1 MIVATTKILRMMCL
15 FILFSSIAMVN
26 AQTVLNTKLVG
37 RWGEGISKC
46 VETNATTA
54 YYGNGAYIDVVDVS
68 NPGSPQKI
76 GEMITPGFVTGL
88 DLAGNYLYVA
98 DDKGGLLIVNV
109 ANPSQIYI
117 MGTLALTTRAN
128 VVKVSGNRAYIGADR
143 AFVVADISNPTNPTI
158 IASVTDNDLTADDIL
173 LHNQYVLV
181 ACSGYGVIMYDVS
194 NPAQPVR
201 AASFDQDS
209 HSHGLAIRGNRMYV
223 CEDGYGVR
231 ILDITNILQPV
242 EVGAYKVHKTVE
254 KIQLVG
260 NNAYVCDGINGFYVL
275 DIANIDAPVLYSR
288 IRLDAHAYDVSVVDT
303 IAVIANGLGG
313 LEMVSVANPSQMRQL
328 SRMYTAGESRRVD
341 IRGGKAY
348 IAGKGDGVAIIDL
361 AEAGS
366 PVRIGTVPVQGQAF
380 DVEVAGRHAYIADIE
395 KGLRIADI
403 SDPANPVIV
412 SDLDSC
418 DLAYEITLHG
428 RYAYM
433 ACATKGLRIVDI
445 SDPAKPFIAATI
457 DTIGYVSEVATDG
470 KNAFIVERYKAVRII
485 DVSHLP
491 AWQYVET
498 YPVAGV
504 REAIALKDSFLCTVN
519 PNTGLEVWNVADVHA
534 PVVRSTNYQI
544 RYANQINIEY
554 PLVYIVDYYQGLSIY
569 SLNDPGAP
577 TLTGNYPPSG
587 NMYSSAVK
595 DDTVYV
601 ADNWI
606 GLYILQYTHPTGID
620 GVVSPGGIVVDIY
633 PQPVSSVATVR
644 YSLDTPGYTTIA
656 VYDERGS
663 LVQLLDAGWLAAGTH
678 TAAWNPSANRAA
690 AGMYFVRVN
699 SGVQASTQPCIVTD

>member
-1 MIVATTKILRMMCL
+1 MTVVTTNNLRMMCL
-15 FILFSSIAMVN
+15 FILFSSITMAN

-46 VETNATTA
+46 VETKAGIA
-54 YYGNGAYIDVVDVS
+54 YYGNGAYIDVVDLS
-68 NPGSPQKI
+68 NPSAPQKI

-109 ANPSQIYI
+109 SNPSHIYT
-117 MGTLALTTRAN
+117 MGTLALAARAN
-128 VVKVSGNRAYIGADR
+128 VVKVSGNHAYIGADR
-143 AFVVADISNPTNPTI
+143 AFVVADISNPTNPSL
-158 IASVTDNDLTADDIL
+158 IASVADNEVTADDIL
-173 LHNQYVLV
+173 LHNQYVLL
-181 ACSGYGVIMYDVS
+181 ACSGYGVIMFDVS

-201 AASFDQDS
+201 TASFDQDS
-209 HSHGLAIRGNRMYV
+209 HSHGLAIRGNRLYL

-242 EVGAYKVHKTVE
+242 EVGAYKVHKTLE
-254 KIQLVG
+254 KIQLLG

-313 LEMVSVANPSQMRQL
+313 LELVSVANPSQMTVL
-328 SRMYTAGESRRVD
+328 SNMRTAGESRRID
-341 IRGGKAY
+341 IQGGKAY

-380 DVEVAGRHAYIADIE
+380 DVEVAGRHAFIADIE

-403 SDPANPVIV
+403 SDPGNPVTV

-620 GVVSPGGIVVDIY
+620 GAAMAGAESISIYPHPVQSHSTVQYTLDVPGNTTVEVYNEQGCRIAVLASGWHSPGTH
-633 PQPVSSVATVR
+633 S
-644 YSLDTPGYTTIA
+644 A
-656 VYDERGS
+656 V
-663 LVQLLDAGWLAAGTH
+663 
-678 TAAWNPSANRAA
+678 WNPALTNSVP
-690 AGMYFVRVN
+690 GLYFIRVN
-699 SGVQASTQPCIVTD
+699 SGGSMLTQRCVYVK